1 MNMQIRKS
9 TPADGPDA
17 MQIRKR
23 TPTGLPDAVQIRKM
37 APADL
42 PDILQ
47 LWNGCVDAG
56 EVLYLPMTQA
66 SFHRKFVDGPSCL
79 PENLLVAEAENRVVG
94 FLHGVAPGA
103 ASSARPDAA
112 YLTVILVSPACRGKG
127 VGRALLRVFGES
139 MARRGANTLMISG
152 TNPVSLDWRIP
163 GTPGHDH
170 NNMPGADVSCA
181 GYPFLLRCGFTV
193 CAREVAL
200 YGDLSA
206 WVPSPDA
213 AAKRERLRAEGIE
226 TGPYDPS
233 LEYDFDQMCTN
244 VGSEY
249 WRDVLRTEIAAWKA
263 GQPNADPRFWADG
276 LPPRGPRM
284 LLTAI
289 HKDRIVGFT
298 GPVDR
303 QQSGRGWFTGICT
316 DPAYE
321 RRGVATVLFDLLLQ
335 AFVREGASFCSLFT
349 GWESHARKIYEKA
362 GLRPVRRFDLLS
374 MPVSPSS
381 AAGTVQGKIG

>member
-1 MNMQIRKS
+1 
-9 TPADGPDA
+9 
-17 MQIRKR
+17 
-23 TPTGLPDAVQIRKM
+23 
-37 APADL
+37 
-42 PDILQ
+42 
-47 LWNGCVDAG
+47 
-56 EVLYLPMTQA
+56 
-66 SFHRKFVDGPSCL
+66 
-79 PENLLVAEAENRVVG
+79 
-94 FLHGVAPGA
+94 
-103 ASSARPDAA
+103 
-112 YLTVILVSPACRGKG
+112 
-127 VGRALLRVFGES
+127 S

>member
-1 MNMQIRKS
+1 MQIRKS

-17 MQIRKR
+17 MQIRKM
-23 TPTGLPDAVQIRKM
+23 T
-37 APADL
+37 PADL
-42 PDILQ
+42 PEVLQ
-47 LWNGCVDAG
+47 LWNGCVEAG
-56 EVLYLPMTQA
+56 EVLYLPLTQE
-66 SFHRKFVDGPSCL
+66 SFRRKFAAGPSRE

-103 ASSARPDAA
+103 APPARPDAA

-127 VGRALLRVFGES
+127 VGRALLHAFLES

-152 TNPVSLDWRIP
+152 ANPVSLEWRIP

-181 GYPFLLRCGFTV
+181 GYPFLLRCGFSV
-193 CAREVAL
+193 RAREVAL

-206 WVPSPDA
+206 WSPSPEA
-213 AAKRERLRAEGIE
+213 AAAREHLRGEGIE

-233 LEYDFDQMCTN
+233 GNCDFDQMCTN

-276 LPPRGPRM
+276 TPPRGPRT
-284 LLTAI
+284 LLTAV
-289 HKDRIVGFT
+289 HEHRIVGFT
-298 GPVDR
+298 GPVDL

-321 RRGVATVLFDLLLQ
+321 RRSIATVLFDLLLQ

-362 GLRPVRRFDLLS
+362 GLRPVRRFDLMSIPANLS
-374 MPVSPSS
+374 SVSRTLQEKT
-381 AAGTVQGKIG
+381 G

>member
-1 MNMQIRKS
+1 MQIRKR

-17 MQIRKR
+17 MQIRKM
-23 TPTGLPDAVQIRKM
+23 T
-37 APADL
+37 PADL
-42 PDILQ
+42 PSVLR
-47 LWNGCVDAG
+47 LWNTCVDAG
-56 EVLYLPMTQA
+56 EVLYLPLTQE
-66 SFHRKFVDGPSCL
+66 SFRRKFVAGPSRE
-79 PENLLVAEAENRVVG
+79 PENLLVAESENRVIG

-103 ASSARPDAA
+103 APPARPDAA
-112 YLTVILVSPACRGKG
+112 YLTVILVSPACRGQG
-127 VGRALLRVFGES
+127 VGRVLLRVFGES

-200 YGDLSA
+200 YGDLSD

-263 GQPNADPRFWADG
+263 GRPNADPRFWADG

>member
-1 MNMQIRKS
+1 
-9 TPADGPDA
+9 

-23 TPTGLPDAVQIRKM
+23 TPADWPDAMQIRKM

-42 PDILQ
+42 PDVLR

-56 EVLYLPMTQA
+56 EVLYLPLTEK
-66 SFHRKFVDGPSCL
+66 SFRRKFVAGPSRE
-79 PENLLVAEAENRVVG
+79 PENLLVAESKNRVVG

-103 ASSARPDAA
+103 MPPPRPDAA
-112 YLTVILVSPACRGKG
+112 YLTVILVSPTCRGKG
-127 VGRALLRVFGES
+127 VGRALLHTFMES
-139 MARRGANTLMISG
+139 MARQGANTLFISG
-152 TNPVSLDWRIP
+152 ANPVNLDWRIP

-181 GYPFLLRCGFTV
+181 GYPFLERCGFTIR
-193 CAREVAL
+193 AREVAM
-200 YGDLSA
+200 YRDLSA
-206 WVPSPDA
+206 WTPSPDA
-213 AAKRERLRAEGIE
+213 AAERERLRAEGIE

-233 LEYDFDQMCTN
+233 LDCDFDQMCTN

-249 WRDVLRTEIAAWKA
+249 WRDVLRTEIAAWKS
-263 GQPNADPRFWADG
+263 GTPNDDPRFWADG
-276 LPPRGPRM
+276 TPPRGPRT
-284 LLTAI
+284 LLTAV
-289 HKDRIVGFT
+289 HGRRIVGFT
-298 GPVDR
+298 GPVDL

-321 RRGVATVLFDLLLQ
+321 RRGIATVLFDLLLQ
-335 AFVREGASFCSLFT
+335 EFVREGASFCSLFT

-362 GLRPVRRFDLLS
+362 GLRPVRRFDLML

-381 AAGTVQGKIG
+381 GAGTVQGKTG

>member
-1 MNMQIRKS
+1 MQIRKR
-9 TPADGPDA
+9 TPADWPDA

-37 APADL
+37 TPADL
-42 PDILQ
+42 PSVLR
-47 LWNGCVDAG
+47 LWNTCVDAG
-56 EVLYLPMTQA
+56 EVLYLPLTQE
-66 SFHRKFVDGPSCL
+66 SFRRKFVAGPSRE
-79 PENLLVAEAENRVVG
+79 PENLLVAESENRVVG

-103 ASSARPDAA
+103 APPARPDAA

-127 VGRALLRVFGES
+127 VGRALLRDFGES

-374 MPVSPSS
+374 MPVNPSS
-381 AAGTVQGKIG
+381 AAGTVQGKTG